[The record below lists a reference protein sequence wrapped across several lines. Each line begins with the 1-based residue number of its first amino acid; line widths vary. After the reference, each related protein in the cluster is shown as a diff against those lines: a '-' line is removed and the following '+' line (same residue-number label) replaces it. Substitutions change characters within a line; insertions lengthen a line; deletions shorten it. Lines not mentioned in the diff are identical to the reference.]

1 MNKCALV
8 ELYLEQYEIAG
19 RSSPERSNE
28 LKKFIAFV
36 DSRNTDLIDYS
47 VVLDWLNVRRETC
60 SVSTLT
66 SIQNRIS
73 VFVDW
78 ASHFDPDIGKVPKRK
93 HAPKSR
99 RNPFILSQRQLS
111 RFVKVQRSIEKK
123 KSINSLTFPMLT
135 CLLYVTGMRVGEAL
149 NLKRDEIDFGSRKIY
164 VPAGKGDADRVIPFS
179 SATLDRL
186 SKYYSW
192 RKNSSKQEPYF
203 FVHQRNGSSRYQDYR
218 LSFNEAATQLGYRK
232 PNSTGYNRRN
242 LRIHDLRHCYAVNSL
257 IRAYEDYPD
266 LHEAAAKL
274 SASLGHTKPE
284 HTYWYI
290 SSAPR
295 LIEIS
300 FNRSM

>member
-1 MNKCALV
+1 MNKRALL

-36 DSRNTDLIDYS
+36 ESRDTDLIDYG
-47 VVLDWLNVRRETC
+47 VLLDWLNVRHETC

-99 RNPFILSQRQLS
+99 RNPFMLSQRQLS
-111 RFVKVQRSIEKK
+111 RFVKVQRGIEKK
-123 KSINSLTFPMLT
+123 NINSFTFPMLT

-149 NLKRDEIDFGSRKIY
+149 NLKRDEIDFSSRKIY
-164 VPAGKGDADRVIPFS
+164 IPAGNGDIDRVISFS
-179 SATLDRL
+179 TSTLDSLR
-186 SKYYSW
+186 KYYSW
-192 RKNSSKQEPYF
+192 RKHSSKQEPYF
-203 FVHQRNGSSRYQDYR
+203 FVHQRNGSTRYQDYR
-218 LSFNEAATQLGYRK
+218 LSVNETVAQLGYRK

-274 SASLGHTKPE
+274 SASLGHIRPE

-290 SSAPR
+290 SSVPR

-300 FNRSM
+300 FNRCM